1 MPYFIFQK
9 MMTKHELRREYLDR
23 RRALTDIEVQE
34 SSLQIANKVLEL
46 DIWSFS
52 NYHVF
57 LPIQKQKEINTQ
69 YLLHI
74 LQGKDK
80 NIVVSKSN
88 FEDISMSH
96 YLLTDQ
102 TKLRINSH
110 GIPEPDQN
118 GIPIDEK
125 NIDVVFV
132 PLVIADRFG
141 NRVGYG
147 KGFYDRFLKKC
158 RPDVIKIGLSMFEPL
173 ESKIDMHVNDVG
185 LNYILYGEEVI
196 DLG

>member
-57 LPIQKQKEINTQ
+57 LPIQKQKEINTE

-158 RPDVIKIGLSMFEPL
+158 RPDVIKIGLSMFKPI

>member
-1 MPYFIFQK
+1 
-9 MMTKHELRREYLDR
+9 MMTKQELRKEYLER
-23 RRALTDIEVQE
+23 RRALTDTEVQE
-34 SSLQIANKVLEL
+34 SSLQIANKALEL
-46 DIWSFS
+46 DIWNFS

-57 LPIQKQKEINTQ
+57 LPIQKQKEINTE

-102 TKLRINSH
+102 TKLTSNSH
-110 GIPEPDQN
+110 GIPEPDQK

-132 PLVIADRFG
+132 PLLIADRFG

-158 RPDVIKIGLSMFEPL
+158 RPDVIKIGLSFFKPL
-173 ESKIDMHVNDVG
+173 EFKIDMHANDVS

-196 DLG
+196 DLGQIRP

>member
-1 MPYFIFQK
+1 
-9 MMTKHELRREYLDR
+9 MMTKQELRKEYLER
-23 RRALTDIEVQE
+23 RRALTDTQVQE
-34 SSLQIANKVLEL
+34 SSLKIANKALEL
-46 DIWSFS
+46 DIWGFS

-57 LPIQKQKEINTQ
+57 LPIQKQKEINTE

-110 GIPEPDQN
+110 GIPEPDQR
-118 GIPIDEK
+118 GIPVDER

-132 PLVIADRFG
+132 PLLIADRFG

-158 RPDVIKIGLSMFEPL
+158 RPDVIKIGLSIFKPI
-173 ESKIDMHVNDVG
+173 ESKIDMHLNDVR

>member
-1 MPYFIFQK
+1 

-158 RPDVIKIGLSMFEPL
+158 RPDVIKIGLSMFKPI